1 MHCLGDLILLD
12 TKELGKRLRQVRT
25 RMRVG
30 VRELARMAELSPATL
45 CAIERG
51 GSYPSLVTLHK
62 ILKALGTDFAEFFAT
77 AHEPDMPA
85 FRAKSMQS
93 IADKHRQYRI
103 LLPKRR
109 DIRFEML
116 HETIAPTEREGE
128 WEVHDVDVGG
138 VILSGDKARLEIE
151 GLGQWTLRK
160 GDSFYIN
167 AKFKHRLVNVGKR
180 PITQVTVVVPPRY

>member
-1 MHCLGDLILLD
+1 MID
-12 TKELGKRLRQVRT
+12 TKELGKRIRHVRT
-25 RMRVG
+25 RARVG
-30 VRELARMAELSPATL
+30 VRELSRRANISPATL

-62 ILKALGTDFAEFFAT
+62 ILKALDTSFAEFFSKAQ
-77 AHEPDMPA
+77 EPEAPV
-85 FRAKSMQS
+85 FRTEEMQDLE
-93 IADKHRQYRI
+93 DKYRRYRI
-103 LLPKRR
+103 LLPKRQ

-128 WEVHDVDVGG
+128 WEVHDCDMAG

-151 GLGQWTLRK
+151 GMGQWVLKR

-167 AKFKHRLVNVGKR
+167 AKHKHRLVNVGKR
-180 PITQVTVVVPPRY
+180 PIKQVTVVAPPRY